1 MNFITHSKILA
12 KPDIKFESF
21 CEFRFFARNVIFL
34 MILRR
39 VRAKAVLGIS
49 LELGSDILTIS
60 FQFQS
65 NLRSPEKSR
74 LTCFLPNSFWRFEI
88 TIGNFNKSDT
98 KMAFLKP
105 LCFTNYWIV
114 NPGIMTSV
122 CFRH

>member
-1 MNFITHSKILA
+1 MYFITHSKILA
-12 KPDIKFESF
+12 KPDIKFGSF
-21 CEFRFFARNVIFL
+21 CEFQVFREKCDFLDDSSTSSSQSRPWNFA
-34 MILRR
+34 
-39 VRAKAVLGIS
+39 
-49 LELGSDILTIS
+49 GSDILTIS
-60 FQFQS
+60 FKFQS

-88 TIGNFNKSDT
+88 TIGNFNMSDI

-114 NPGIMTSV
+114 NPGIINSV